1 MEDRNLQKVS
11 GEEEEMI
18 QKIKCFFGYH
28 VRPKSI
34 KFTDYFDKVIVHFV
48 CADCL
53 RFVTRFTKSQ

>member
-1 MEDRNLQKVS
+1 
-11 GEEEEMI
+11 MI